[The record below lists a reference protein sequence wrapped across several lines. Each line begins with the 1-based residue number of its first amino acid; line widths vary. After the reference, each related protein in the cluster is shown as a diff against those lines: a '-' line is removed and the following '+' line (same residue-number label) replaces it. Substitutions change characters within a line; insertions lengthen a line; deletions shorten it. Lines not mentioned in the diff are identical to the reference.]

1 MNIYANLHTHSTHS
15 DGPYSPE
22 KLVKIA
28 KEEGYKAI
36 AITDHD
42 IATGYS
48 ELVSA
53 CENNGMECIL
63 GAEFTVVEPKPY
75 HITAYNFD
83 PEYPQLKK
91 YFEDMAS
98 RQTDNTLKCFEE
110 AVALGN
116 IKEITWDEVLEY
128 NKSIKWICNNHVFE
142 AMKAKGL
149 VKESDYYNWFK
160 LNYEKQRG
168 KYPPSIDF
176 MPLKELADM
185 IKRAG
190 GILIV
195 AHPHDQLDDIDLLID
210 SGVQGLEVW
219 HSLLT
224 PEERDR
230 AYKIGIEKNLF
241 ISGGSD
247 HEGLCGGYY
256 SSFSTEEELKNSPF
270 YIEPLSMGTTEH
282 FFNEIKN
289 GKILR

>member
-1 MNIYANLHTHSTHS
+1 
-15 DGPYSPE
+15 
-22 KLVKIA
+22 
-28 KEEGYKAI
+28 
-36 AITDHD
+36 
-42 IATGYS
+42 
-48 ELVSA
+48 
-53 CENNGMECIL
+53 MECIL

-185 IKRAG
+185 IKRA
-190 GILIV
+190 
-195 AHPHDQLDDIDLLID
+195 
-210 SGVQGLEVW
+210 
-219 HSLLT
+219 
-224 PEERDR
+224 
-230 AYKIGIEKNLF
+230 YKSGIEKNLF